1 MSSLKGKEARLEH
14 WLMLTVGE
22 DKTLQQS
29 YRQLQYLATV
39 QAVLGG
45 LGWVTV
51 YVVRMEAGGIGG
63 WTEIRE
69 EMSK

>member
-1 MSSLKGKEARLEH
+1 
-14 WLMLTVGE
+14 MLTVGE

-51 YVVRMEAGGIGG
+51 YVVRMEAGGKGG
-63 WTEIRE
+63 
-69 EMSK
+69 